1 MKIFIR
7 FIIFLFVIL
16 GISIWVTLNCFPE
29 YSWDFL
35 VSFVINLLNG
45 IMGHIV
51 SKKYFNASN
60 SMFYTMIYGTM
71 FIRFMLILSAI
82 LILIFN
88 GFVNQVPF
96 FISFVCFYISF
107 QAFEIGSFLQLNNKN
122 KK

>member
-16 GISIWVTLNCFPE
+16 GISIWVTLNYFPE

-35 VSFVINLLNG
+35 VSFIINLLNG
-45 IMGHIV
+45 IMGYIV

-71 FIRFMLILSAI
+71 FIRFMFMLSAMLI
-82 LILIFN
+82 LILN
-88 GFVNQVPF
+88 GFVNQTPF
-96 FISFVCFYISF
+96 FLSFVCFYISF
-107 QAFEIGSFLQLNNKN
+107 QAFEIKSFLLLNEQSRK
-122 KK
+122 